1 MPQSLPDLAGAG
13 ERHEYQEA
21 LEGVA
26 DYEGVPEGR
35 HLTGKPGR
43 QPQAPAQAHDGGQF
57 EVEVEVDLGAAAPAG
72 VDLALGGVEYE
83 QGAKNRSIVTNSIL
97 FC

>member
-35 HLTGKPGR
+35 HLTGEPRR

-57 EVEVEVDLGAAAPAG
+57 EVEVEVDLGTAPG

-83 QGAKNRSIVTNSIL
+83 QGAGHEEGP
-97 FC
+97 